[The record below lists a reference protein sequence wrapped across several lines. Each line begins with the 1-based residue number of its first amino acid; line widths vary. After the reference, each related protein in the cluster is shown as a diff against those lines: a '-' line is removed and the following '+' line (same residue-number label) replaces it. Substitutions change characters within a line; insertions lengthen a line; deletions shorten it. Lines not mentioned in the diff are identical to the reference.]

1 MDTAMDTALNTTT
14 LLLTTDTERQ
24 ARDIL
29 RLLQAAEENGELDF
43 VFNAKLGKVTE
54 RHDFD
59 CL

>member
-1 MDTAMDTALNTTT
+1 MDTALNTTT